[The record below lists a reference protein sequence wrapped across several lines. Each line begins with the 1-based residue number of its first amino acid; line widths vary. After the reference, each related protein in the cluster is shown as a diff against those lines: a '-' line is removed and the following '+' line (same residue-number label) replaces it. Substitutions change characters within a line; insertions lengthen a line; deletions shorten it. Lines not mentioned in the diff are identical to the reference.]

1 MRSKKQARVY
11 ARIGSA
17 TLGPAPT
24 LRRYKREPA
33 PSARHTTSHSQR
45 SNFSSRTAAATLK
58 MCSRRVAFSLLCLAL
73 VAALMTQEAEAS
85 KLKKV
90 AKYALIGAA
99 LAPRIVPIPIPIG
112 HHQHYEHS
120 NYGWHAGHQGGH
132 HGWW

>member
-45 SNFSSRTAAATLK
+45 SNFSSRTGELGHLDGTPAEGPNQNSDHSDETWIMASVETFDE
-58 MCSRRVAFSLLCLAL
+58 RRS
-73 VAALMTQEAEAS
+73 
-85 KLKKV
+85 
-90 AKYALIGAA
+90 
-99 LAPRIVPIPIPIG
+99 
-112 HHQHYEHS
+112 
-120 NYGWHAGHQGGH
+120 
-132 HGWW
+132 

>member
-1 MRSKKQARVY
+1 MS
-11 ARIGSA
+11 
-17 TLGPAPT
+17 
-24 LRRYKREPA
+24 
-33 PSARHTTSHSQR
+33 SHS
-45 SNFSSRTAAATLK
+45 SNGQHKAPLADTPQVLFSLSVHAAAVATLK

-112 HHQHYEHS
+112 
-120 NYGWHAGHQGGH
+120 
-132 HGWW
+132 